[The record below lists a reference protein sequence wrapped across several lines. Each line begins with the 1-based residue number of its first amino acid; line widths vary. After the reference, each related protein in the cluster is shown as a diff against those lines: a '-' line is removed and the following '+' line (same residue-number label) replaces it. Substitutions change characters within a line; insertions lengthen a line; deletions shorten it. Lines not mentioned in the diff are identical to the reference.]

1 MGTGATRGAS
11 ADDIQT
17 IELDVA
23 TRQTIFAQAHRV
35 SADHLR
41 YKQDFFAQVK
51 NEAAELPALLTD
63 SIARFCADDNNAAA
77 LLISGL
83 PLDDSLDDIPT
94 PRDTPRDKSQDT
106 SQDTSPEDSEK
117 PGQISEA
124 LLAMIGSLLGH
135 TISYQQID
143 DGALFHDIVPKSRL
157 ENDQSYASS
166 KTELVFH
173 TEQHFHPYTP
183 DYLLLHCLRGDD
195 SAMTSYVSV
204 RRLLGALAQESVEV
218 LRRPLF
224 RSGIDHVFGNNRV
237 EKGNGPV
244 YPVFSGN
251 TDNPAI
257 RYDEEL
263 MVPMTEQARIAMRS
277 LSEVMKQKACYVCL
291 RAGDLLVLDNRHCV
305 HGRTAFTPRYDGTDR
320 WLQRSKVI
328 CDPEQA
334 GDDLAPD
341 GRTIV
346 SSFDTE

>member
-1 MGTGATRGAS
+1 M
-11 ADDIQT
+11 
-17 IELDVA
+17 A
-23 TRQTIFAQAHRV
+23 TRQDT
-35 SADHLR
+35 HLE
-41 YKQDFFAQVK
+41 Q
-51 NEAAELPALLTD
+51 
-63 SIARFCADDNNAAA
+63 
-77 LLISGL
+77 
-83 PLDDSLDDIPT
+83 
-94 PRDTPRDKSQDT
+94 
-106 SQDTSPEDSEK
+106 SEK
-117 PGQISEA
+117 PGQISET

-166 KTELVFH
+166 RTELVFH

-204 RRLLGALAQESVEV
+204 QRLLGALTEESVEV
-218 LRRPLF
+218 LSRPLF

-251 TDNPAI
+251 TDNPRI
-257 RYDEEL
+257 RYDQEL
-263 MVPMTEQARIAMRS
+263 MVPATEQARVAMRS
-277 LSEVMKQKACYVCL
+277 LSEVMKQEACYICL

-305 HGRTAFTPRYDGTDR
+305 HGRSAFTPRYDGTDR
-320 WLQRSKVI
+320 WLQRSKII
-328 CDPEQA
+328 CNPEQV

-341 GRTIV
+341 GRTILTR
-346 SSFDTE
+346 FDAE

>member
-1 MGTGATRGAS
+1 MEADATRRAS
-11 ADDIQT
+11 TDDLQA

-23 TRQTIFAQAHRV
+23 TRQAILAQAHRV
-35 SADHLR
+35 SADNLR
-41 YKQDFFAQVK
+41 DKQDFFAQAK

-63 SIARFCADDNNAAA
+63 SIARFCADESSAAA
-77 LLISGL
+77 LLLSGL

-94 PRDTPRDKSQDT
+94 PQDT
-106 SQDTSPEDSEK
+106 SMEHSEK
-117 PGQISEA
+117 PGQLSET

-166 KTELVFH
+166 RTELVFH

-204 RRLLGALAQESVEV
+204 QRLLGALTEESVEV
-218 LRRPLF
+218 LSRPLF

-251 TDNPAI
+251 TDNPRI
-257 RYDEEL
+257 RYDQEL
-263 MVPMTEQARIAMRS
+263 MVPATEQARVAMRS
-277 LSEVMKQKACYVCL
+277 LSEVMKQEACYICL

-305 HGRTAFTPRYDGTDR
+305 HGRSAFTPRYDGTDR
-320 WLQRSKVI
+320 WLQRSKII
-328 CDPEQA
+328 CNPEQV

-341 GRTIV
+341 GRTILTR
-346 SSFDTE
+346 FDAQ